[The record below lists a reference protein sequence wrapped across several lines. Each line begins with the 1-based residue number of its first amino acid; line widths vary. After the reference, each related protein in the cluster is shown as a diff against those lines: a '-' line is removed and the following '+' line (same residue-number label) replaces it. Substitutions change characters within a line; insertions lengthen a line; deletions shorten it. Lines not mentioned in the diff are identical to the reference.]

1 MIFLSLCRLLSR
13 LQLQL
18 YRYRDN
24 FIYISQYINNCKYI
38 AGVQP
43 RRFYFRGIYVAV
55 HINVITFVCTTYY
68 LFSSPL
74 VFCVKLNL
82 SPWWG
87 GIFERMVRSVKS
99 CLKKD
104 TIRITRIAFEE
115 LQTVFRETELILNN
129 RPLTF
134 TYDIGDEFLT
144 PSHVIH
150 GRRLN
155 KISILE
161 TIGIKN
167 TCYSWEKVKI
177 NAIKATLFLCMNK
190 KIIIILKKEY

>member
-1 MIFLSLCRLLSR
+1 
-13 LQLQL
+13 
-18 YRYRDN
+18 
-24 FIYISQYINNCKYI
+24 
-38 AGVQP
+38 
-43 RRFYFRGIYVAV
+43 
-55 HINVITFVCTTYY
+55 
-68 LFSSPL
+68 
-74 VFCVKLNL
+74 
-82 SPWWG
+82 
-87 GIFERMVRSVKS
+87 MVRTVKS

-104 TIRITRIAFEE
+104 AIRIARIAFEE
-115 LQTVFRETELILNN
+115 LQTVFRETELTLNN

-167 TCYSWEKVKI
+167 TRYSWEKVKI
-177 NAIKATLFLCMNK
+177 NVIKATLLLCMNK
-190 KIIIILKKEY
+190 KIIILKKEY